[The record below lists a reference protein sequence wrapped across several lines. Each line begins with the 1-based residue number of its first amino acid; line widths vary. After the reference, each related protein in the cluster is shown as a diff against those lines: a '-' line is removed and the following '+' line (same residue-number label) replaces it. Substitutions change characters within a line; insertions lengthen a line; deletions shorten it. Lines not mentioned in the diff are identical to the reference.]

1 MPDRR
6 YRVLRIYASLFLLLV
21 PKASSGAADQA
32 ALKVPF
38 EYAISRNSIL
48 VHFKVNNR
56 PAVLILDTGSSHTVL
71 RPELLHIKPSEL
83 IPTRQGSSGG
93 GFMGDAIGREVTL
106 QVGNWKWRKR
116 RVAVMDLSQVLAVY
130 EQQIDG
136 VLGLDFLQEFSSVTL
151 DLKQKVIL
159 FVR

>member
-1 MPDRR
+1 MPDLR
-6 YRVLRIYASLFLLLV
+6 YRVLRIYVSLFLLLV
-21 PKASSGAADQA
+21 PKASPGAADQVV
-32 ALKVPF
+32 LKVPF
-38 EYAISRNSIL
+38 EYASGRNSIL
-48 VHFKVNNR
+48 VRVKVNDR

-83 IPTRQGSSGG
+83 ITTQQGSSGG

-106 QVGNWKWRKR
+106 QVGNWKWQKR
-116 RVAVMDLSQVLAVY
+116 RIAVMDLSQVLAVY

-136 VLGLDFLQEFSSVTL
+136 VLGLDFLQEFSSVTF